1 MEKFKASIIL
11 KLNKLKHKREIY
23 VKLLK
28 VKKEN
33 EKLGNLKQY
42 HLNKLMFF
50 HQSLIA

>member
-33 EKLGNLKQY
+33 EKLG
-42 HLNKLMFF
+42 
-50 HQSLIA
+50 